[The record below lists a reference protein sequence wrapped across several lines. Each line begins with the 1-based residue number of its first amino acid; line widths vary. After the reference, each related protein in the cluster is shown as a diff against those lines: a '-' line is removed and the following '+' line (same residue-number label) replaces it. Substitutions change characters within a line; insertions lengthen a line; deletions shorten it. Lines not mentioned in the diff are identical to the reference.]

1 MKNLNKLSLLV
12 LILGNAVHA
21 EDELSVVTE
30 NVVVTATRVP
40 QQASQSLQPVIV
52 ITADEITESGQQT
65 LVEVLQSHAGLEITS
80 NGRFGQP
87 SGVFIRGANSNQTLV
102 LIDGLRVDSA
112 TTGPLRLRIFRST
125 RSNVSKSYPA
135 L

>member
-1 MKNLNKLSLLV
+1 MKYHNKLGLLV

-40 QQASQSLQPVIV
+40 QQASQSLQPVTV
-52 ITADEITESGQQT
+52 ITADEIAESGQQT
-65 LVEVLQSHAGLEITS
+65 LVEVLQSRAGLEIAST
-80 NGRFGQP
+80 GGFGQP

-102 LIDGLRVDSA
+102 LIDGLRVNSA
-112 TTGPLRLRIFRST
+112 DR
-125 RSNVSKSYPA
+125 KSVV
-135 L
+135 